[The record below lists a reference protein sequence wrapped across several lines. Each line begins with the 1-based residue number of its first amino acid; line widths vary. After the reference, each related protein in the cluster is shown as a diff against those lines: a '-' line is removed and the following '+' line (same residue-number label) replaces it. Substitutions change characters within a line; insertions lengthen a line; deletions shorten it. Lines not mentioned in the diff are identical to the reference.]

1 MPLVVGA
8 IVPHGGAAIP
18 ALAGDRLELFRPTRE
33 GLEAAGRSVQAAKA
47 DVLVVVTPHGIRAEG
62 RLALSYSERTEGVM
76 GHGDGRVVASHPVDR
91 PLARALAEAA
101 EAAGIPTA
109 LLSYGASSGPHSCLP
124 MDWGVQVPLYF
135 LAPTREGASAQR
147 VVTVVPSRALS
158 FDTLARFGE
167 VLCAVAGASEDR
179 VALVAS
185 SDLCHAHD
193 ADGPYGFDPAAAVL
207 DAHIVDRV
215 QADDLSALLHVDP
228 TLIEHGK
235 PDGLWQIAVLTGARR
250 GVAWRSTFLQY
261 QVPTYFGMLSAV
273 YTAP

>member
-1 MPLVVGA
+1 MSLVVGA
-8 IVPHGGAAIP
+8 IVPHGGEAIP
-18 ALAGDRLELFRPTRE
+18 ALAGERLELFRPTRE
-33 GLEAAGRSVQAAKA
+33 GLEAAGQAVQAAA
-47 DVLVVVTPHGIRAEG
+47 PDVLVVVTPHGIRAEG

-76 GHGDGRVVASHPVDR
+76 EHGGARVVANHPVDR
-91 PLARALAEAA
+91 GLARALSEAA

-124 MDWGVQVPLYF
+124 MDWGAQVPLHF
-135 LAPTREGASAQR
+135 LAPAPSGREAPR

-158 FDTLARFGE
+158 FEALAQFGE
-167 VLCAVAGASEDR
+167 VLYAVAAARQDR
-179 VALVAS
+179 VALIAS

-193 ADGPYGFDPAAAVL
+193 PEGPYGYHPAAAVL

-215 QADDLSALLHVDP
+215 KADDLPSLLEVDP
-228 TLIEHGK
+228 ALIEQGK

-250 GVAWRSTFLQY
+250 HVAWRSTFLQY
-261 QVPTYFGMLSAV
+261 QVPTYFGMLSTV

>member
-1 MPLVVGA
+1 MSLVVGA
-8 IVPHGGAAIP
+8 IVPHGGEAIP
-18 ALAGDRLELFRPTRE
+18 ALAGERLELFRPTRE
-33 GLEAAGRSVQAAKA
+33 GLEAAGRTVQAADA
-47 DVLVVVTPHGIRAEG
+47 EVMVVVTPHGIRAEG

-76 GHGDGRVVASHPVDR
+76 EHGGARVVANHPVDR
-91 PLARALAEAA
+91 GLALALSEAA

-109 LLSYGASSGPHSCLP
+109 LLSYGASSGPHCCLP
-124 MDWGVQVPLYF
+124 MDWGAQVPLHF
-135 LAPTREGASAQR
+135 LAPATEGPSAPR

-158 FDTLARFGE
+158 FETLAHFGE
-167 VLCAVAGASEDR
+167 VVHAVAAAREER
-179 VALVAS
+179 TALIAS

-193 ADGPYGFDPAAAVL
+193 PNGPYGYDPAAAVL

-215 QADDLSALLHVDP
+215 KADDLPALLRVDP

-235 PDGLWQIAVLTGARR
+235 PDGLWQIAVLAGARR
-250 GVAWRSTFLQY
+250 HVAWRSTFLQY